1 LVGHENQLIGK
12 MQKDLEKMD
21 EIDEENQLIGN
32 LGQKMQEL
40 EVEEKGEE
48 ENKSIE
54 AHVQAIE

>member
-1 LVGHENQLIGK
+1 MVGHENQLIGK

-21 EIDEENQLIGN
+21 EIDEKNQLIGN

-40 EVEEKGEE
+40 ETEVKEDEA
-48 ENKSIE
+48 NKSIH

>member
-1 LVGHENQLIGK
+1 MVGHENQLIGT

-21 EIDEENQLIGN
+21 EVDEENQLIGN

-40 EVEEKGEE
+40 EAEAKEE
-48 ENKSIE
+48 EDNKSLE

>member
-1 LVGHENQLIGK
+1 MIGT

-32 LGQKMQEL
+32 LGQKMKQL
-40 EVEEKGEE
+40 EAEVKGEE
-48 ENKSIE
+48 EHKSID